1 MDAVK
6 YKATAASQGGEV
18 PWNQAKGGKL
28 GASKEFWSDLVLSS
42 VLINALLLIKNCV
55 SASLEIHSTLEE
67 FLWENSYCPKRL
79 AGFDQP
85 V

>member
-6 YKATAASQGGEV
+6 YKAMAHCRE
-18 PWNQAKGGKL
+18 GKPVESSRGL
-28 GASKEFWSDLVLSS
+28 GASKAFWSDLVLSS
-42 VLINALLLIKNCV
+42 VLINALLLIKNCM

-67 FLWENSYCPKRL
+67 FLWENSYCPKQL
-79 AGFDQP
+79 AGFDQS